1 MSMSPDVRQLLDFLR
16 VPEFRYRE
24 FSAWPSRASLRPRGE
39 VRAFT
44 IVALASLVPGVG
56 RTTLAAN
63 LASALSRR
71 GRCAAVDLDPKADL
85 ERHFG
90 AVATVPGGDAS
101 LVRWTASGI
110 GCVPFG
116 ADPALALES
125 LAASCDV
132 ALLDTP
138 ADPRSEHLQQALAE
152 ADEVLV
158 VVRPDARSIG
168 AVRATEELLARVRRA
183 WRRRRA
189 RYLVNH
195 FDARRRLDRDA
206 VAALRSLVGARLVPV
221 FVQQDEAVRAAFAS
235 ARPLEEV
242 APGSQVVADLAAL
255 AREIVPRRERR
266 RRHAVVSKRNRAR
279 HVRVR

>member
-1 MSMSPDVRQLLDFLR
+1 MSPDVRQLLQLID
-16 VPEFRYRE
+16 VPGFRYRE
-24 FSAWPSRASLRPRGE
+24 FSPWTARSSARRRGE
-39 VRAFT
+39 PRAFT

-71 GRCAAVDLDPKADL
+71 ARCAAVDLDPKGDL
-85 ERHFG
+85 AAHLG
-90 AVATVPGGDAS
+90 AAAS
-101 LVRWTASGI
+101 AMPANEAPFVRWTSRGI

-132 ALLDTP
+132 ALLDLP
-138 ADPRSEHLQQALAE
+138 SDARSDHLQQALAE

-158 VVRPDARSIG
+158 VLRPDARSAA
-168 AVRATEELLARVRRA
+168 AVRATEELLGRVRRA

-189 RYLVNH
+189 RYLVNQ
-195 FDARRRLDRDA
+195 FDGRRRLDRDA
-206 VAALRSLVGARLVPV
+206 VAQLRALLGARLLPV
-221 FVQQDEAVRAAFAS
+221 LVQQDEAVRAAFAS
-235 ARPLEEV
+235 GRPLEEV

-255 AREIVPRRERR
+255 ARELVPRRERR
-266 RRHAVVSKRNRAR
+266 PRRAVVSKRNRAR